1 MRLINNSRKYYANK
15 VEHEDEQ
22 DEKLTNG
29 VEKEIIEMLKKKK
42 EKEAVISKCD
52 NITSQIS
59 RLIDARLSALNK
71 TKTQIE

>member
-1 MRLINNSRKYYANK
+1 M
-15 VEHEDEQ
+15 
-22 DEKLTNG
+22 
-29 VEKEIIEMLKKKK
+29 EKEIIEMLKKKK

-71 TKTQIE
+71 TKTQIGWGLKQLFDETNCSKH